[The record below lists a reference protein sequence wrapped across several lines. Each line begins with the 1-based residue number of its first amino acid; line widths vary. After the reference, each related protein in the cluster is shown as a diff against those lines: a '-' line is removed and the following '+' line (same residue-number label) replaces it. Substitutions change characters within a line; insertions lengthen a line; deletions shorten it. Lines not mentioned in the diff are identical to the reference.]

1 MSAARPEPPDR
12 MATDLLRLARHP
24 LTGRVRGGGTIDIAL
39 RAALLSDLVLD
50 GRITHD
56 GRGPRLT
63 GEDAAEP
70 TGDRIADALVRT
82 VARRSGVPW
91 WRWYRH
97 VQVDRVALT
106 EELVEAG
113 VWTRTGSGPR
123 ATYED
128 VEPEYGPALGIELRE
143 VVTQEDTSD
152 VRRALLAIIV
162 HLSGADGQRAQPKAL
177 RRDLKGY
184 AQKLRAESYI
194 GKVTTTAV
202 AGGTVLMRRRFR
214 R

>member
-1 MSAARPEPPDR
+1 MPAARPEPPDR
-12 MATDLLRLARHP
+12 MATDVLRLARHP
-24 LTGRVRGGGTIDIAL
+24 LTGRVRGGGSVDIAL
-39 RAALLSDLVLD
+39 RAALLTDLVLD

-63 GEDAAEP
+63 APEAAEP
-70 TGDRIADALVRT
+70 TGDKIADSLVRT

-106 EELVEAG
+106 EELVELG
-113 VWTRTGSGPR
+113 VWTPKGDGPR
-123 ATYED
+123 AGYED
-128 VEPEYGPALGIELRE
+128 VEPDYGPALGVDLAEVRLR
-143 VVTQEDTSD
+143 EDTSD
-152 VRRALLAIIV
+152 IRQALLAIIV
-162 HLSGADGQRAQPKAL
+162 HLSGADGQRPQPKAL